1 MSKVPEEI
9 NKRQIV
15 LEDGRYMIFYTIAPS
30 HDLGPEEVPVAF
42 PEATPDQPEE
52 EN

>member
-1 MSKVPEEI
+1 MNKEPEEI

-15 LEDGRYMIFYTIAPS
+15 LEDGRYMIFYTFAPS
-30 HDLGPEEVPVAF
+30 DRPSPVDVPFLF
-42 PEATPDQPEE
+42 PENAPDQPEE